1 MGLSLCF
8 AGCSGGVDND
18 DNGGNTDIVLPPSG
32 ENDDKTN
39 PVTPP
44 AGDDDLS
51 GGTNVGS
58 GDGTGDSGNGGSG
71 ETGGSGSGG
80 AGDGTEKPT
89 IADGTYCNNWVT
101 VENSVV
107 TRCNK
112 SATGAIEIPNG
123 VTSIKEWAFRD
134 CNGLTSVTI
143 PAGVTSIGDS
153 AFSYCSSLATVEF
166 KGTTAQWAAITK
178 GSSWNDDVPAT
189 TVTCLDGTADLDYT
203 LTIDENG
210 VLTKCTGSA
219 NGTVIIP
226 DGVTSIGYIAFYDCS
241 SLTSVTIPD
250 SVKSIGKWAFSGCSN
265 LATVNYGGMTEQW
278 AAITKGDYWHYN
290 VPAETKVTCSGGE
303 KVSLDYTEE

>member
-1 MGLSLCF
+1 MKSTKFTAVLAAILGLSLCF

-32 ENDDKTN
+32 GDADNQNPVTPPSGENDDKTN

-44 AGDDDLS
+44 AGDDDSS

-58 GDGTGDSGNGGSG
+58 GDGTGGSGNGGSGETGGSGSGDSGNGGSG

-134 CNGLTSVTI
+134 CSGLTSVDI
-143 PAGVTSIGDS
+143 GNSVTSIGTS
-153 AFSYCSSLATVEF
+153 AFKYCSSLATVNYG
-166 KGTTAQWAAITK
+166 GTTAQWATIPK
-178 GSSWNDDVPAT
+178 GSSWNYNVPAT
-189 TVTCLDGTADLDYT
+189 TVTCSDGD
-203 LTIDENG
+203 
-210 VLTKCTGSA
+210 
-219 NGTVIIP
+219 
-226 DGVTSIGYIAFYDCS
+226 
-241 SLTSVTIPD
+241 
-250 SVKSIGKWAFSGCSN
+250 
-265 LATVNYGGMTEQW
+265 
-278 AAITKGDYWHYN
+278 
-290 VPAETKVTCSGGE
+290 
-303 KVSLDYTEE
+303 VSLDYTE